1 LFHSALQFS
10 SKVVMCT
17 EAQITTVTNGKK
29 ENVSGYEVILEDTIL
44 FPEGGGQPCDHGLLD
59 DTSVLQVVRRGAEA
73 VHFVKSVLPVGKVV
87 KQTLD
92 WERRLDHMQQHSGQH
107 LITALAD
114 INYGYS
120 TTSWWLGEEE
130 SYIELGTPSMKPE
143 EMDELEKLVNEKIRE
158 ATPVN
163 VTVYQEGDDE
173 LKKKLL
179 SSSLLSKNLKVRI
192 YKTVILPV
200 VLYGCKT
207 WTLTLREEHRLKVFE
222 NKVLRKIFGAKRD
235 EVTGEWRKLH
245 NTELHALYSSPDIIK
260 NIKSRRL
267 RWAGHVARM
276 GEYRNA
282 YSVLVGRQEG
292 KRPLGR
298 PRRRWEEMDLR
309 EVGFDE
315 REWINLAQDRDQWRA
330 YVRAAMNLRV
340 RTRGLPDDH
349 KGPVRVVTIQ
359 GVESNMCCGT
369 HVSNLS
375 QLQAIKLLRV
385 EKGKKN
391 KTNLFFVAGGRV
403 MKQLGVCLQREQRL
417 TTLLKNSPAD
427 HFDLVDKLQ
436 KSLKLANKNLQ
447 TVLRDLAVYEAEKI
461 RKMEPLPTYYSLHRK
476 EAESDFMS
484 ILINEVADQPGSEVI
499 RVHVFNKNRT
509 ANLLE
514 EAQRKLAHLTMH
526 RERYSVLVS
535 SCLLQSCYEST

>member
-1 LFHSALQFS
+1 
-10 SKVVMCT
+10 MCT

-173 LKKKLL
+173 LKK
-179 SSSLLSKNLKVRI
+179 
-192 YKTVILPV
+192 
-200 VLYGCKT
+200 
-207 WTLTLREEHRLKVFE
+207 
-222 NKVLRKIFGAKRD
+222 
-235 EVTGEWRKLH
+235 
-245 NTELHALYSSPDIIK
+245 
-260 NIKSRRL
+260 
-267 RWAGHVARM
+267 
-276 GEYRNA
+276 
-282 YSVLVGRQEG
+282 
-292 KRPLGR
+292 
-298 PRRRWEEMDLR
+298 
-309 EVGFDE
+309 
-315 REWINLAQDRDQWRA
+315 
-330 YVRAAMNLRV
+330 V

-484 ILINEVADQPGSEVI
+484 ILINEVADQ
-499 RVHVFNKNRT
+499 
-509 ANLLE
+509 
-514 EAQRKLAHLTMH
+514 
-526 RERYSVLVS
+526 SVLLFLTTGDDKGAGQMVLHGEPAIVGELGPKVCQLLNGKGAGKGPKFQAKV
-535 SCLLQSCYEST
+535 SCLANRAKAEELIKQYMTSRTNGC